1 MLNVG
6 LTGGIACGKS
16 TVAEMFVQRGAYL
29 IDFDLLA
36 HEVQKPGR
44 AAWEKVV
51 GYFGQ
56 DILLADKKIDR
67 VKLAGI
73 VFSDPRKRGILNELV
88 HPYVFLEWHDH
99 LEKIARQQKN
109 AIIIAAVPL
118 LFEVKREHL
127 FDVTVLVL
135 ASEEDQLNRLMTR
148 NNLSREDAQK
158 RIQSQMPIAE
168 KTALADIVIDNQSDL
183 TETEKS
189 VEEVWQRLLEMEK
202 KPIKKSKTR
211 P

>member
-73 VFSDPRKRGILNELV
+73 VFSDPRKREILNELV

-148 NNLSREDAQK
+148 NNLSREEAQK

>member
-16 TVAEMFVQRGAYL
+16 TVAEMFVRRGAYL
-29 IDFDLLA
+29 IDFDTLA

-56 DILLADKKIDR
+56 DILLTDKRIDR
-67 VKLAGI
+67 GKLAGI
-73 VFSDPRKRGILNELV
+73 VFSDPRKREILNELV

-135 ASEEDQLNRLMTR
+135 ATEEDQLKRLMTR
-148 NNLSREDAQK
+148 NNLSREEAQK

-168 KTALADIVIDNQSDL
+168 KVALADIVIDNRSGL
-183 TETEKS
+183 AETEKS

-211 P
+211 S